1 MKSLY
6 PKAASWLF
14 MTLFLSITTLF
25 GQNFSY
31 IENFDTYGTGN
42 LHEIA
47 PQTWLK
53 EKATDPVIPVVA
65 RGMSLE
71 TTHSLEFNQGNQAHD
86 YLALTNNPAV
96 LTAGV
101 PFYFGTYF
109 NVNALGGTNAGRR
122 IRVAIRV
129 DDDVT
134 GDDWVRQQIAVG
146 NGGLIARI
154 GLAGSNSDA
163 GNTPISAGQTIQFVV
178 RGEYDGNGTITYS
191 WTIDPQL
198 DQANTVWTTAGTHSV
213 TGTPS
218 IGRLFISS
226 ANGGTHDGSVGP
238 IRLSTDYSEVVTE
251 LANPPAPPV
260 SFPYLI
266 NFQDE
271 STTPPD
277 GYLKDYGLP
286 YGPKEGE
293 ITYGWTRLS
302 DGTPIDLTTPST
314 GTGRNRGSYAGLG
327 LLQQTLVHMQGNDV
341 SAWDGNRATE
351 GQWEVAVPNGWYEVS
366 VSVGDPQ
373 QDGTLSETPDHFIQV
388 EGVTAIP
395 VFDVDNTLPDGD
407 PGRFMTGTV
416 TVEVLDGQLTINADD
431 PAANNT
437 KINFATVT
445 PTNAP
450 NAPPAIADQSF
461 DVDEGGDAGA
471 TVGTVTASDEDS
483 DPLTFTITAG
493 NDENKFALEEATGAL
508 TATGALDFEDVASYA
523 LTVSVSDGS
532 ESAQAT
538 VTINVTD
545 VNEAPT
551 ASFTATPT
559 AGDAPL
565 TVAFDASAS
574 SDPEASQ
581 LTYAWDF
588 GDGTTGTGEAPSH
601 NYTTSGA
608 FTASLTVTDAGGLDS
623 EPVTTDIAVG
633 IANTAPALAAIGD
646 LSATEEETATFTLSA
661 TDAEEDDLS
670 FTATGLPAFASLTD
684 NGDGTATLTVTPAS
698 GDAGSY
704 SGTSVSVSD
713 GELADE
719 EAFTITVE
727 TATVADCSPIST
739 LPCEEVAVSLPFGL
753 SFDGTEQGLAG
764 TGFTM
769 VDPPSINSFP
779 ASPSNPDVPGLEP
792 SLLSV
797 SGGNLVITSTKGI
810 NASQPGQ
817 STETNTQVNGL
828 GVGFALPTTPFSVE
842 VNLDQPNF
850 ASSSGNNFQQA
861 YLWFGL
867 DEDRFVKLAVAK
879 VSNTTQKVQLYV
891 EYPAPTAEQPNGV
904 TADEL
909 NTVNLPLAQTAVN
922 LRIRYTPAT
931 GRLEA
936 FYTVDGGNE
945 VLLADKTTGAEF
957 LTLPIELRDG
967 ADHDGDA
974 STPALHYA
982 GLMTSHRRANANQSI
997 DFTFD
1002 NFSITPESVNT
1013 APSIADQSFDIEEGG
1028 DAGASIGSVVAS
1040 DDDDDALTFTITA
1053 GNEEDLF
1060 AIEKPTGALAATG
1073 AFDFEDVATYT
1084 LTVVVSDGEATDEA
1098 TVTVNVTDVNEAPTA
1113 SFTATPTSGDAPLP
1127 VTFDGSESSDPESD
1141 DLTYSWDFGD
1151 GTTGEGQ
1158 TVDHEYT
1165 TSGAFTAT
1173 LTVTDAGGLS
1183 SEPVATD
1190 IAVGTANV
1198 APALAVIGDL
1208 SATEG
1213 ETATFTLTASDDNEG
1228 DALSFSASDLPDF
1241 ATLTDNGDRT
1251 ATLTLAPAAGTAGTY
1266 AGITFT
1272 VTDGSLMDEESVSI
1286 VVEDGTPPA
1295 CNPVS
1300 LLPCDELEVALP
1312 FSLEFTGTERGLEDA
1327 DGELIG
1333 FTLVDN
1339 HSEARMAED
1348 GPATFSDVN
1357 GYEPSLL
1364 NVTGGNL
1371 VLTASKGIAFRNP
1384 NLEDGS
1390 SNNNN
1395 QINTLGVGLR
1405 DLSEPFDIE
1414 TTLLS
1419 INTGGSSAQ
1428 AGIWFG
1434 IDEDNFV
1441 KLDMNTNRQIEIRR
1455 EIDGQSPNTTDFVL
1469 ANQGANNSLRGSDIA
1484 LRLRIDPVNG
1494 TMEAFYRVDGG
1505 AEVQVTDPSSGTSSL
1520 ALPASYLTGRS
1531 LSGAETPLTFAGV
1544 FASYRGASSSFNAV
1558 FDNFTI
1564 TPAAPPANEAPT
1576 ATFTATPQSGTAPL
1590 TVSFDG
1596 SASSD
1601 PEGGELSYVYDFGDG
1616 STSTEAVTSHDY
1628 TAAGTYTAS
1637 LVVTD
1642 DQNQSSESVETI
1654 ITVAAPNTAP
1664 TLAAIDDQTVAEE
1677 ETTTVSLTATDDESD
1692 ALTFSATDLPSF
1704 AVLTDNGDGT
1714 ASVSISP
1721 LAGDAGTYA
1730 DIAITVSDGQQDDTE
1745 TFTLTVE
1752 AAPAEPCT
1760 PVSLL
1765 ECEEI
1770 PVAIPYVLNFTGTE
1784 RGLEDAD
1791 GELTGFTMVDN
1802 HSEARL
1808 AQDGPAT
1815 FPSVNGYEP
1824 SQLNVAGGNLVIA
1837 ANKGIAFLDPPSS
1850 SNNNTQINTLG
1861 VGLRGLSEV
1870 ITIETKLLGL
1880 TTGGSSA
1887 QAGIWFG
1894 IDEDNFVK
1902 LDVNN
1907 DSQIELRREVNG
1919 VSSTAQNNNQDELQV
1934 NVPTAGSDITL
1945 RMVIDPVAGT
1955 MYAFYAINGGAE
1967 TRLVDRADGTN
1978 TLALPSA
1985 YLDGRIL
1992 SDGVAPMSF
2001 AGAFATYRNGN
2012 TFDAT
2017 FDYFSI
2023 TTKPNTAPAVAD
2035 QAFEV
2040 AEDADAG
2047 AEVGTVV
2054 ATDEESDPLT
2064 FTFVTGNEAGA
2075 FAVDNGGLITVT
2087 GDLDFDQQSE
2097 YLLNVAVSD
2106 GELADTASVTI
2117 TVTEVVEPETACS
2130 PLSTLPCDRIG
2141 VELPFSLT
2149 FDGPAGGVASTGFTM
2164 VDPPSNNLFPATPS
2178 NPDVPGLEESLIQ
2191 LNNGQLVITSTKG
2204 INFQEPDASSET
2216 NTQVNALGVGF
2227 VVPPTNVFNVSVDL
2241 DQPNFSS
2248 SAGANSQ
2255 QASLYFGLNEDNFL
2269 KIALVKQ
2276 GNNQQKVQ
2284 LTVEHP
2290 NPTGETK
2297 LLVTELNGGSFSQ
2310 SASTI
2315 SLRMEINPSTGRASG
2330 FYRVDGGAEV
2340 QVAQDGDTELTLP
2353 ESFFAGVDHDGQS
2366 GTAALTYAGV
2376 FTSHRRAGEDQ
2387 SIDFVFDNF
2396 SIELDEVTPVLSFS
2410 PERIDVTARE
2420 GVAVA
2425 DQTVT
2430 LSSSDDETFA
2440 VTLSEDPDASE
2451 WLILPTD
2458 PEVGQLVFGIQEGL
2472 AEGVYA
2478 TSVFASAD
2486 GYTSAQLDVTVTIT
2500 SDEPVI
2506 TLTPTELILDDVA
2519 GGGPGRDTTV
2529 LVANTGNVALTNP
2542 TATLSGPDADFFE
2555 VDASMLP
2562 ASIPANGSSS
2572 VIVRFDPEREGVHT
2586 ATLTVSGDNATSATV
2601 ALRGLGKD
2609 GLGAEREPSLQ
2620 YIFDTYGLP
2629 INVGDRDV
2637 TTNLI
2642 DLPSGASYND
2652 LLGDEI
2658 DAQRFRRATA
2668 DAQVELEILSV
2679 YGPEANDPIVAFGY
2693 YASGD
2698 KASTTEVFTVRN
2710 TTASNGQTLNP
2721 RFSGNLSFD
2730 PGAGSFGFYSRWPFF
2745 NNRVL
2750 YSEDALN
2757 TFNNAIP
2764 HHVRVYELPGE
2775 ENAYVVATEEHTS
2788 GFDYQDIVVIVRN
2801 VVLAPDEP
2809 VAATLRIN
2817 FSDQGTAAPD
2827 GYLKDFG
2834 QSYGSR
2840 GERTYGWVVPG
2851 TATPLALVGNG
2862 RNRRPDPDVNT
2873 LTETIMHMQYGD
2885 TEGDNGITAEGA
2897 WEIAIA
2903 NGTYRVTVQAGDPDA
2918 EGVIGTRHVVNAEG
2932 VSVIDEPVAED
2943 ASGTF
2948 TGTAVVTVAD
2958 GRLTLDADG
2967 GFNTK
2972 IATVT
2977 ITPTEADPEAFFS
2990 DVNPENGATNVAV
3003 NGFQIAVAV
3012 NTPSGFELDNTTLTG
3027 NVKLFELTAQGP
3039 VEIDANFNDT
3049 GGGDAVILTPINE
3062 LKFSTDYR
3070 FQVTDVEANRIG
3082 DRSDRITFQ
3091 TFTSTFTTASED
3103 DSTEP
3108 ADLTGVS
3115 FTQIKGA
3122 ALGEGVAD
3130 RFTSLVIGPD
3140 GKLYGSTTGEI
3151 IKRWTIRPDGTLTDL
3166 EELTIDLEG
3175 ANHPVSGESL
3185 GDDRLIIGFTFAPE
3199 ATADNLVAYITHS
3212 ALTLSDGPEWDGV
3225 LTRISGP
3232 NLQTVQDVLIHL
3244 PRSKKDHLT
3253 NSVVVGRDNDLFI
3266 VQGSNSAGGD
3276 PDASWGFRPERLL
3289 AAAVLRL
3296 EVDKLPAQLPLDVY
3310 TTDDISVI
3318 NTAPATGLTMS
3329 NGTYNPY
3336 SADSPV
3342 TLYATG
3348 IRNAY
3353 DMVFHTNGWM
3363 YAPTNGTAGN
3373 NRTSPVTPASAD
3385 YVNRDPSGKGVR
3397 RPNGTFFVNPS
3408 IPQVMG
3414 GETQKDWLFKS
3425 KGGSYHGHPNP
3436 YRGEFVLN
3444 HGGRPYSGLPG
3455 QEDGSHTDVRKY
3467 PDNLG
3472 PDANYLEVAY
3482 DYGFNKSPN
3491 GAIEYRSNAFGGK
3504 LQGLMMVVR
3513 FSGQD
3518 DIMVMQPSN
3527 SSGDIVQ
3534 VYQDVPGLQELD
3546 DPLDLI
3552 EDTRTGNIY
3561 LSQYDRDGN
3570 VNQQLILMRADDPAQ
3585 VVASIAAEP
3594 EELIFEVTTNNDGE
3608 QTDTKTVTIT
3618 NEGTTTLDISAVTLT
3633 GPFAASYRF
3642 TGPTST
3648 SLAPAAAQTYTVT
3661 FAPVTNNSDLGYQQ
3675 AALTFTSNG
3684 NEGEDFS
3691 VGLHGLKKRG
3701 YEGGEEPPLQ
3711 DVVNTLGIGID
3722 VGWTTLTSSTSSE
3735 PKGEEVGVP
3744 LFEAAGP
3751 GNVGIQPVARYS
3763 PAERLP
3769 FGWYTNVGGQVEL
3782 NEVGVQSASL
3792 DQAQTLFPTLE
3803 SGATSFDPQGAFF
3816 GIYVSSQ
3823 TFGRVNYTEDDLNTG
3838 GVAHRT
3844 RIYPVRDRQ
3853 GNLLADSY
3861 LVTYEDATNGD
3872 YQDYVYVLTNVKPYE
3887 AGSQVLS
3894 FSPSALDFSV
3904 QTGNT
3909 SMTMTSVL
3917 STSSAVSANQV
3928 DITASEPWVV
3938 LPEQL
3943 AFNTPLDF
3951 AVDAAQLRNGTYEAT
3966 VTATAPGFAPATL
3979 TLTATVT
3986 DEATTVTRINFQD
3999 DSFTPPT
4006 DYIADVGLGYGNRG
4020 NGLVYGWI
4028 NPDTKAPQSNVDQ
4041 ARGAARGIDNSSSD
4055 SDKLLRSLN
4064 MFDKANS
4071 DPAVPRDWE
4080 IAVPNGTY
4088 RVELAAGDPDFY
4100 DSRHTIRAE
4109 GVTIID
4115 GFVPSASDY
4124 FRTGSAEVEV
4134 LDGKLTLDDVGASG
4148 AGNSKII
4155 YVTITPIRTQDPA
4168 PTVVATVNGTQDGD
4182 GNYRGTVTVTLNAT
4196 DVANSGGIESLEYSL
4211 DGQQYFDY
4219 TEPVQLSLPP
4229 MFTVFDYNVRAR
4241 ATDGNG
4247 TVGTT
4252 SVAFRLVAAS
4262 NAIARIENLT
4272 KVPGSQRSFPATDY
4286 FTFHRNNNPTN
4297 SVGQTALAH
4306 DQNRVRIFN
4315 DGSEPLVIDDLTTT
4329 NAANFTISGLDIPQ
4343 GGLSVAPGEFVEATI
4358 TFVTSGGAGKRLV
4371 TESLVLISNAD
4382 NALESTLR
4390 GAYMT
4395 RPEGNNEVTAQ
4406 QVFNAFGFTT
4416 EMGRNASGN
4425 IVTRPSS
4432 DYPSE
4437 ERVNSGQEG
4446 DMILSDLFV
4455 QADPSQPLR
4464 MIQLSALHGP
4474 GGAPTELRNT
4484 SNQVVAGMKY
4494 NHNDLYHQS
4503 LLPTA
4508 PNSTTVQAGRSV
4520 DRIEVPFEIMI
4531 AGYRTSGGTS
4541 QNQRK
4546 DEVLGIRVYRAIDR
4560 DGNVIP
4566 NEYIVNQD
4574 YIANG
4579 CGEGSANCDWNDNT
4593 SYIINAR
4600 PLAVPTST
4608 AISDLVVQIEETET
4622 YRVDTAFNQGYP
4634 GNRLLYSA
4642 TLADGSALP
4651 SWIALDDLTA
4661 TFTINAPFEAFDE
4674 EYDITVTATDYN
4686 LLTTSST
4693 FELTVSGDNID
4704 CTVDANADD
4713 APKTIDCTTG
4723 EVTLSGLTST
4733 GTYSWTGPEGF
4744 TSSQQNPTV
4753 TVVGTYTL
4761 AASTRECPLTDEV
4774 TVTEGGTTQ
4783 TYYADSDGDGFGD
4796 PASSTQLCAAQAGFV
4811 TDNTDCDDNDA
4822 AVNPG
4827 AEEICDGIDND
4838 CDGEIDEG
4846 LNCGSNPLAVR
4857 INAGGPA
4864 MTFNG
4869 EFFSADAAFTG
4880 GKTYT
4885 NGQARVPQL
4894 YRTERSAGPPFTFS
4908 YNVPVEDG
4916 NYRVRLHFAEI
4927 YQGAQGGG
4935 SGGVGSR
4942 IFDVTLEDELVLDN
4956 FDIFAAVGAETPT
4969 IREYVVSVTDGE
4981 VNVFFDSSPGVGGA
4995 DQPKLSAIEVLF
5007 DSELAPD
5014 SDNDGVADDEDNCPT
5029 IFNPEQNLSTF
5040 YADQDG
5046 DGLGDTS
5053 NSVDACEAPA
5063 GFVDNDDDNCPTVAN
5078 ADQTDTDGDGQGD
5091 ACDTDDDGDGV
5102 PDVND
5107 CAPLDASIGAAQTY
5121 YADADG
5127 DGFGNPNSSTQL
5139 CAPTAGFVTNANDCN
5154 DSNAAVNPNAAE
5166 VCDGIDNDCDGQVD
5180 EGLNCGAETAIRIN
5194 AGGPTVSYQ
5203 GNTFSADASF
5213 VGGKVYENASA
5224 TSLPPLYRTERS
5236 ADAPFAF
5243 SYRVPVSNGKYT
5255 VRLHFAEIY
5264 HGAPGGGPG
5273 GAGKRIFDVSLENS
5287 LVLDNYDIFA
5297 EVGAVTATVKEY
5309 QATVTDGQLDLSL
5322 NAAASVGGVDQPK
5335 LSALEIIYQGPVT
5348 ATPQTTFWLE
5358 AECATVGSGWQIV
5371 TNSEASNGSHVVFP
5385 QGNSTAAAPADLP
5398 ANRIRFTVPNAEAGN
5413 YALFARIGAPS
5424 PQDDSFWVRV
5434 NGGAWY
5440 RWFGG
5445 MTRTTGAG
5453 LAWNRYPGPQIT
5465 LPAGASTIDFAYR
5478 EDGTLLDKLYLGK
5491 GASQP
5496 TGLGQ
5501 SASNCGPTTP
5511 VNQPPVA
5518 VAKATP
5524 SSGVAPLS
5532 VQLDGSGSSDPDGTI
5547 ANYAWNWNGGSA
5559 TGVKPTATFATGT
5572 YAVTLTVTDNKG
5584 AKATNVVN
5592 VTATAPPTG
5601 TSTYWLEAEC
5611 ATVGSRWNLVND
5623 GNASNGQY
5631 AVVLSGNEYNAPP
5644 ADVPANRI
5652 RFTLNGAEA
5661 GNYKLFARVDAPS
5674 GNDDSYWVRING
5686 GAWYQWNG
5694 SIRQAVG
5701 FVWNPYPG
5709 PQVSLNAGTN
5719 TVDFAYR
5726 EDGTKL
5732 DKLYLTK
5739 GNTTPTGTGS
5749 TATNCGSTP
5758 ANKPPVAVAKATPSS
5773 GVAPLSV
5780 QLDGSSSSDP
5790 DGTIASYAWNW
5801 NGGSATGVKPTAT
5814 FATGSYAVT
5823 LTVTDN
5829 KGAKATNVVTVT
5841 ATAPPTTSSSL
5852 WLEAECATV
5861 GSQWTTV
5868 NDGTA
5873 ANGKYVVVLSGNSGN
5888 VPPTDV
5894 AATRVRFTIGNATA
5908 GNYHLFARIG
5918 APSGLDDSYWVR
5930 VNGGSWYKWN
5940 GGIFQ
5945 GPGFNWNKYPGG
5957 LIALTSGSNTID
5969 FAFREDGTKLDKLHL
5984 NLNGAQPTSVGQPAT
5999 NCGSSEPDS
6008 DGDGVVDSQDNC
6020 PTVAN
6025 PDQTLPTFYADFD
6038 GDGFGDPNDFIDA
6051 CEAPANYVANDRD
6064 NCPSI
6069 NTTDLSDS
6077 DGDGIGDACDTS
6089 DPVTGAW
6096 LEAEC
6101 ATLGNGWGIT
6111 SNSAA
6116 SRGLQI
6122 QFAGGNR
6129 TAAPPVNE
6137 PAQEA
6142 RFNVNLAQA
6151 GTFHLYFRMNAPDL
6165 GRNSFWVRIDQ
6176 GPWLKFWKE
6185 VGGANLLTNGLE
6197 WRKVN
6202 DDTMDRSFQLTAGS
6216 HTITVSNRESGT
6228 VLDKVYLSP
6237 TATTPTGMGQTASNC
6252 GSTTSR
6258 EMSGFGFV
6266 EQAPEVVTAPTLEL
6280 FPNPVADELNLLL
6293 ISDFTGSVEV
6303 LITDATGRT
6312 VRNLRLDKA
6321 DDQLQ
6326 YELQMG
6332 TLPPGVYRLRVIEK
6346 DRQTVAPFV
6355 KL

>member
-31 IENFDTYGTGN
+31 TENFDTYGTGN

-47 PQTWLK
+47 PQTWLR
-53 EKATDPVIPVVA
+53 EKSTDAVVPVVDQGLTA
-65 RGMSLE
+65 N
-71 TTHSLEFNQGNQAHD
+71 TTHSLRFDQGNHAHD
-86 YLALTNNPAV
+86 YLALTNSPAQ
-96 LTAGV
+96 LSAGV
-101 PFYFGTYF
+101 PFYFGTYYR
-109 NVNALGGTNAGRR
+109 VSALGGTAAGR
-122 IRVAIRV
+122 IRVAIRI
-129 DDDVT
+129 DDEVA
-134 GDDWVRQQIAVG
+134 GDQWVRQQIAKDG
-146 NGGLIARI
+146 SNLIARI
-154 GLAGSNSDA
+154 GLGGSASDNGVA
-163 GNTPISAGQTIQFVV
+163 PVEANRTLQFVV

-191 WTIDPQL
+191 WTIDPAL
-198 DQANTVWTTAGTHSV
+198 DEAETNWTLAGTHSGIQ
-213 TGTPS
+213 GTPA

-238 IRLSTDYSEVVTE
+238 IRLSTDYTEVVTE

-271 STTPPD
+271 GTTPPN

-314 GTGRNRGSYAGLG
+314 GTGRNRGSYSGLS

-341 SAWDGNRATE
+341 AAWDGNRATE

-373 QDGTLSETPDHFIQV
+373 QDGTVSETPDHFIQV
-388 EGVTAIP
+388 EGLTAIP

-471 TVGTVTASDEDS
+471 T
-483 DPLTFTITAG
+483 
-493 NDENKFALEEATGAL
+493 
-508 TATGALDFEDVASYA
+508 
-523 LTVSVSDGS
+523 
-532 ESAQAT
+532 
-538 VTINVTD
+538 
-545 VNEAPT
+545 
-551 ASFTATPT
+551 
-559 AGDAPL
+559 
-565 TVAFDASAS
+565 
-574 SDPEASQ
+574 
-581 LTYAWDF
+581 
-588 GDGTTGTGEAPSH
+588 
-601 NYTTSGA
+601 
-608 FTASLTVTDAGGLDS
+608 
-623 EPVTTDIAVG
+623 
-633 IANTAPALAAIGD
+633 
-646 LSATEEETATFTLSA
+646 
-661 TDAEEDDLS
+661 
-670 FTATGLPAFASLTD
+670 
-684 NGDGTATLTVTPAS
+684 
-698 GDAGSY
+698 
-704 SGTSVSVSD
+704 
-713 GELADE
+713 
-719 EAFTITVE
+719 
-727 TATVADCSPIST
+727 
-739 LPCEEVAVSLPFGL
+739 
-753 SFDGTEQGLAG
+753 
-764 TGFTM
+764 
-769 VDPPSINSFP
+769 
-779 ASPSNPDVPGLEP
+779 
-792 SLLSV
+792 
-797 SGGNLVITSTKGI
+797 
-810 NASQPGQ
+810 
-817 STETNTQVNGL
+817 
-828 GVGFALPTTPFSVE
+828 
-842 VNLDQPNF
+842 
-850 ASSSGNNFQQA
+850 
-861 YLWFGL
+861 
-867 DEDRFVKLAVAK
+867 
-879 VSNTTQKVQLYV
+879 
-891 EYPAPTAEQPNGV
+891 
-904 TADEL
+904 
-909 NTVNLPLAQTAVN
+909 
-922 LRIRYTPAT
+922 
-931 GRLEA
+931 
-936 FYTVDGGNE
+936 
-945 VLLADKTTGAEF
+945 
-957 LTLPIELRDG
+957 
-967 ADHDGDA
+967 
-974 STPALHYA
+974 
-982 GLMTSHRRANANQSI
+982 
-997 DFTFD
+997 
-1002 NFSITPESVNT
+1002 
-1013 APSIADQSFDIEEGG
+1013 
-1028 DAGASIGSVVAS
+1028 IGSVVAS
-1040 DDDDDALTFTITA
+1040 DDDDDALTFAITA

-1060 AIEKPTGALAATG
+1060 AIEEATGALTATG

-1113 SFTATPTSGDAPLP
+1113 NFTATPTSGDAPLL
-1127 VTFDGSESSDPESD
+1127 VAFDGIASSDPESD
-1141 DLTYSWDFGD
+1141 ELTYAWDFGD
-1151 GTTGEGQ
+1151 GTTGADQ

-1198 APALAVIGDL
+1198 APALAAIGDL
-1208 SATEG
+1208 SATEE
-1213 ETATFTLTASDDNEG
+1213 ETATFMLTATDENEG
-1228 DALSFSASDLPDF
+1228 DALSFSASGLPDF

-1251 ATLTLAPAAGTAGTY
+1251 ATLTLTPAAGTVGTY

-1286 VVEDGTPPA
+1286 VVEAGTPPA

-1327 DGELIG
+1327 DGELTG

-1348 GPATFSDVN
+1348 GPATFPDIN

-1405 DLSEPFDIE
+1405 DLSQPFDIE
-1414 TTLLS
+1414 TTLLR
-1419 INTGGSSAQ
+1419 INTGGNSAQ

-1434 IDEDNFV
+1434 TDEDNFV
-1441 KLDMNTNRQIEIRR
+1441 KLDMNNNRQVELRR

-1469 ANQGANNSLRGSDIA
+1469 ANQGANNSLQGSDIA
-1484 LRLRIDPVNG
+1484 LRLRIDPING

-1505 AEVQVTDPSSGTSSL
+1505 AEVQVSDASSGTSSL
-1520 ALPASYLTGRS
+1520 ALPAGYLAGRS
-1531 LSGAETPLTFAGV
+1531 LSGAEAPLTFAGV

-1576 ATFTATPQSGTAPL
+1576 ASFTATPESGTAPL

-1601 PEGGELSYVYDFGDG
+1601 PEDGELSYVYDFGDG
-1616 STSTEAVTSHDY
+1616 STSTEAVTSHEY

-1642 DQNQSSESVETI
+1642 DQNQSSESVETT

-1664 TLAAIDDQTVAEE
+1664 TLAAIDDQTVTEE
-1677 ETTTVSLTATDDESD
+1677 ETTTVNLSASDEEND
-1692 ALTFSATDLPSF
+1692 TLTFSATDLPAF
-1704 AVLTDNGDGT
+1704 ATLTDNGDGT
-1714 ASVSISP
+1714 ASVAVNP

-1730 DIAITVSDGQQDDTE
+1730 DIAITVSDGELDDTE
-1745 TFTLTVE
+1745 SFTLTVE

-1808 AQDGPAT
+1808 TQDGPAT
-1815 FPSVNGYEP
+1815 FPGVNGYEP
-1824 SQLNVAGGNLVIA
+1824 SRLNVVGGNLVIA

-1919 VSSTAQNNNQDELQV
+1919 VSSTVQTNNQDELQV

-1955 MYAFYAINGGAE
+1955 MYAFYAIDGGAE

-2001 AGAFATYRNGN
+2001 AGAFATYRNGS

-2035 QAFEV
+2035 QTFEV
-2040 AEDADAG
+2040 AEDANAG

-2075 FAVDNGGLITVT
+2075 FAVDNNGLITVT

-2097 YLLNVAVSD
+2097 YLLDVAVSD
-2106 GELADTASVTI
+2106 GELADTASVAI

-2141 VELPFSLT
+2141 VELPFLLP

-2164 VDPPSNNLFPATPS
+2164 VDPPSVNQFPAAPS

-2191 LNNGQLVITSTKG
+2191 LTNGQLVITSTKG
-2204 INFQEPDASSET
+2204 LNFQKPPESSDN

-2227 VVPPTNVFNVSVDL
+2227 VVPPTNVFNVSVDVA
-2241 DQPNFSS
+2241 QPNFAGSN
-2248 SAGANSQ
+2248 GANSQ

-2269 KIALVKQ
+2269 KVALIKVS
-2276 GNNQQKVQ
+2276 NSQQKVQ
-2284 LTVEHP
+2284 LVVESP
-2290 NPTGETK
+2290 DPADDTKVVVAEINGAPFPTTAG
-2297 LLVTELNGGSFSQ
+2297 
-2310 SASTI
+2310 TI
-2315 SLRMEINPSTGRASG
+2315 SLRMEVNPATGRASA
-2330 FYRVDGGAEV
+2330 FYRVDGGTEV
-2340 QVAQDGDTELTLP
+2340 QVIQDGISE
-2353 ESFFAGVDHDGQS
+2353 FAVAQSILDGTDHDGQS

-2376 FTSHRRAGEDQ
+2376 FTSHRRAAEDQ
-2387 SIDFVFDNF
+2387 SIDFAFDNF

-2440 VTLSEDPDASE
+2440 VALSEDPDASE

-2472 AEGVYA
+2472 AEGVYS

-2506 TLTPTELILDDVA
+2506 SLNPTNLILDDVA

-2542 TATLSGPDADFFE
+2542 TATLSGPDAAFFE

-2572 VIVRFDPEREGVHT
+2572 VTVRFDPEREGVHT
-2586 ATLTVSGDNATSATV
+2586 ATLTVRGDNATSATV
-2601 ALRGLGKD
+2601 DLRGLGKD

-2620 YIFDTYGLP
+2620 YIFDTYGLA
-2629 INVGDRDV
+2629 INVGDQNV

-2658 DAQRFRRATA
+2658 SAQRFRRATA
-2668 DAQVELEILSV
+2668 NAQVELEILSV

-2698 KASTTEVFTVRN
+2698 KASATEVFTVRN
-2710 TTASNGQTLNP
+2710 TTAGNGQTLNP

-2788 GFDYQDIVVIVRN
+2788 GFDYQDVVVIVRN

-2885 TEGDNGITAEGA
+2885 TGGDNGITAEGA
-2897 WEIAIA
+2897 WELAIA
-2903 NGTYRVTVQAGDPDA
+2903 NGTYRVTVQVGDPDA
-2918 EGVIGTRHVVNAEG
+2918 EGVVGTRHVVNAEG
-2932 VSVIDEPVAED
+2932 VTVIDEPVAED

-2958 GRLTLDADG
+2958 GKLTLDADG

-2990 DVNPENGATNVAV
+2990 DVNPENGATSVAV

-3039 VEIDANFNDT
+3039 VEVDANFNDT

-3070 FQVTDVEANRIG
+3070 FQVTGVEANRIG

-3166 EELTIDLEG
+3166 EELTIDLKG
-3175 ANHPVSGESL
+3175 ANHPVTGESL

-3296 EVDKLPAQLPLDVY
+3296 EVDKLPAQLPLDLF

-3318 NTAPATGLTMS
+3318 NNAPATGLTMS

-3504 LQGLMMVVR
+3504 LKGLMMVVR

-3527 SSGDIVQ
+3527 TSGDIVQ

-3594 EELIFEVTTNNDGE
+3594 EELIFEVTANNDGE
-3608 QTDTKTVTIT
+3608 QTDTKTVTLT
-3618 NEGTTTLDISAVTLT
+3618 NEGTTALDISAVTLT

-3661 FAPVTNNSDLGYQQ
+3661 FAPAINNNDLGYQQ

-3722 VGWTTLTSSTSSE
+3722 VGWTTLTSSTSPE

-3769 FGWYTNVGGQVEL
+3769 FGWYTNIGGQVEL
-3782 NEVGVQSASL
+3782 NQVGVQSASL

-3853 GNLLADSY
+3853 GNLVADSY

-3894 FSPSALDFSV
+3894 FSPDALDFSV

-3917 STSSAVSANQV
+3917 STSSALSANQV
-3928 DITASEPWVV
+3928 SLTASKTWVV
-3938 LPEQL
+3938 LPEQV

-4006 DYIADVGLGYGNRG
+4006 DYIADVGQGYGNRG

-4041 ARGAARGIDNSSSD
+4041 ARGAARGINNNSSD

-4071 DPAVPRDWE
+4071 APAVPRDWE

-4115 GFVPSASDY
+4115 GFVPSASNY

-4148 AGNSKII
+4148 ASNSKII
-4155 YVTITPIRTQDPA
+4155 YVIITPIRTQDPA

-4211 DGQQYFDY
+4211 DGQEYFDY

-4297 SVGQTALAH
+4297 SAGQTTLAH

-4315 DGSEPLVIDDLTTT
+4315 DGSETLVIDELTTT
-4329 NAANFTISGLDIPQ
+4329 NTANFTVSGLDIPVD
-4343 GGLSVAPGEFVEATI
+4343 GLSVGPGAFVDATI

-4371 TESLVLISNAD
+4371 TESLVLTSNAD

-4416 EMGRNASGN
+4416 EMGRDANGN

-4432 DYPSE
+4432 DYPSD

-4484 SNQVVAGMKY
+4484 NNQVVAGMKY

-4503 LLPTA
+4503 LLPAA

-4520 DRIEVPFEIMI
+4520 ARIEVPFEIMI

-4546 DEVLGIRVYRAIDR
+4546 DEVLGVRVYRAIDR

-4622 YRVDTAFNQGYP
+4622 YRVDTSFNQGYP

-4723 EVTLSGLTST
+4723 EVTLNGLTST
-4733 GTYSWTGPEGF
+4733 GTYRWTGPEGF

-4753 TVVGTYTL
+4753 TVAGTYTL
-4761 AASTRECPLTDEV
+4761 AAGTSECPLTDEV

-4796 PASSTQLCAAQAGFV
+4796 PASSTQLCAAQDGFV
-4811 TDNTDCDDNDA
+4811 TDNTDCDDTNA

-4838 CDGEIDEG
+4838 CDGQIDEG
-4846 LNCGSNPLAVR
+4846 LNCGTDPLAIR

-4864 MTFNG
+4864 LTYQGN
-4869 EFFSADAAFTG
+4869 FFAADGSFAG
-4880 GKTYT
+4880 GKTYANT
-4885 NGQARVPQL
+4885 AATVPTL
-4894 YRTERSAGPPFTFS
+4894 YKTERSADAPFTFA
-4908 YNVPVEDG
+4908 YNVPVEYG
-4916 NYRVRLHFAEI
+4916 NYLVRLHFAEI
-4927 YQGAQGGG
+4927 YHGANGGG
-4935 SGGVGSR
+4935 TGGAGKR
-4942 IFDVTLEDELVLDN
+4942 IFDVSLEGQLVLDN
-4956 FDIFAAVGAETPT
+4956 FDINAAVGAQTAT
-4969 IREYVVSVTDGE
+4969 VREFVVSVTDGQ
-4981 VNVFFDSSPGVGGA
+4981 VNLFFDASAAAGGVN
-4995 DQPKLSAIEVLF
+4995 QPKVSALEILF
-5007 DSELAPD
+5007 DSEIVVD
-5014 SDNDGVADDEDNCPT
+5014 TDNDGVPDDDDNCPT
-5029 IFNPEQNLSTF
+5029 VPNSNQVVPTF

-5046 DGLGDTS
+5046 DGLGDV
-5053 NSVDACEAPA
+5053 NDAVQACEAPQGYVANA
-5063 GFVDNDDDNCPTVAN
+5063 GDNCPTVAN
-5078 ADQTDTDGDGQGD
+5078 PNQTDTDGDEQGD

-5139 CAPTAGFVTNANDCN
+5139 CAPAAGFVTNAADCN
-5154 DSNAAVNPNAAE
+5154 DANAAVNPNATE
-5166 VCDGIDNDCDGQVD
+5166 VCDGIDNNCDGRVD
-5180 EGLNCGAETAIRIN
+5180 EGLNCGSETAIRIN
-5194 AGGPTVSYQ
+5194 AGGPTMTYQ

-5213 VGGKVYENASA
+5213 TGGKSYTNGQARV
-5224 TSLPPLYRTERS
+5224 PQLYRSERS
-5236 ADAPFAF
+5236 AGAPFTFA
-5243 SYRVPVSNGKYT
+5243 YNVPVADGNYR

-5264 HGAPGGGPG
+5264 QGAQGG
-5273 GAGKRIFDVSLENS
+5273 GAGGVGSRIFDVTLENR
-5287 LVLDNYDIFA
+5287 LVLDNFDIFA
-5297 EVGAVTATVKEY
+5297 EVGAETVTVREYTVS
-5309 QATVTDGQLDLSL
+5309 VTDGAVNLLFDS
-5322 NAAASVGGVDQPK
+5322 SPEVGGADQPK
-5335 LSALEIIYQGPVT
+5335 LSALEIIYQGPIDNTQQT
-5348 ATPQTTFWLE
+5348 AFWLE
-5358 AECATVGSGWQIV
+5358 AECATVGSGWSTV
-5371 TNSEASNGSHVVFP
+5371 ASSEAANGSYVVFP
-5385 QGNSTAAAPADLP
+5385 QGDAYGGPPADVS
-5398 ANRIRFTVPNAEAGN
+5398 ANRVRFTIADAEPGA
-5413 YALFARIGAPS
+5413 YKLFARVDARSGL
-5424 PQDDSFWVRV
+5424 DDSYYVRV

-5440 RWFGG
+5440 TWNGNLS
-5445 MTRTTGAG
+5445 TGTG
-5453 LAWNRYPGPQIT
+5453 FQWNAYPGPEVNLT
-5465 LPAGASTIDFAYR
+5465 TGTNTIDFAYR
-5478 EDGTLLDKLYLGK
+5478 EDGTRLDKLYLTK
-5491 GASQP
+5491 GTTQP
-5496 TGLGQ
+5496 SGTG
-5501 SASNCGPTTP
+5501 SIASNCGSQP
-5511 VNQPPVA
+5511 VNQAPTA
-5518 VAKATP
+5518 VARATP
-5524 SSGVAPLS
+5524 SSGTAPLN
-5532 VQLDGSGSSDPDGTI
+5532 VQLDGSGSSDPDGSI
-5547 ANYAWNWNGGSA
+5547 ASYAWAWNGGSA
-5559 TGVKPTATFATGT
+5559 SGVRPTATFTTGT
-5572 YAVTLTVTDNKG
+5572 YAVTLTVTDNQG
-5584 AKATNVVN
+5584 AKATDVVN

-5601 TSTYWLEAEC
+5601 TSTFWLEAEC
-5611 ATVGSRWNLVND
+5611 ATVGSTWTLVND

-5631 AVVLSGNEYNAPP
+5631 AVVLSGNEYNTPP

-5652 RFTLNGAEA
+5652 RFTLNEAES
-5661 GNYKLFARVDAPS
+5661 GNYQLFARVDAPS
-5674 GNDDSYWVRING
+5674 GNDDSFWVRING
-5686 GAWYQWNG
+5686 GAWYKWNA
-5694 SIRQAVG
+5694 SVRQGVG

-5709 PQVSLNAGTN
+5709 PQVSLQTGTN

-5726 EDGTKL
+5726 EDGTKF

-5739 GNTTPTGTGS
+5739 GSTTPTGVGS
-5749 TATNCGSTP
+5749 SATNCNSTP
-5758 ANKPPVAVAKATPSS
+5758 ANQPPVAVARATPNS
-5773 GVAPLSV
+5773 GTAPLSV
-5780 QLDGSSSSDP
+5780 QLDGSGSSDP
-5790 DGTIASYAWNW
+5790 DGTIASYAWAW
-5801 NGGSATGVKPTAT
+5801 NGGTATGVRPRAT
-5814 FATGSYAVT
+5814 FAAGTYAVT

-5829 KGAKATNVVTVT
+5829 RGARATNVVNIT
-5841 ATAPPTTSSSL
+5841 ATQAPTTGNSF

-5861 GSQWTTV
+5861 GSFWSTV
-5868 NDGTA
+5868 ADA
-5873 ANGKYVVVLSGNSGN
+5873 AATNGQYVVVRSGNSGAN
-5888 VPPTDV
+5888 PPADVP
-5894 AATRVRFTIGNATA
+5894 ANRVRFTVSNATA
-5908 GNYHLFARIG
+5908 GNYSLFARIG
-5918 APSGLDDSYWVR
+5918 APSGNDDSYWVR
-5930 VNGGSWYKWN
+5930 VNGGAWYKWFS
-5940 GGIFQ
+5940 GMTRTS
-5945 GPGFNWNKYPGG
+5945 GFAWNRYPGPQVS
-5957 LIALTSGSNTID
+5957 LTSGTNTID
-5969 FAFREDGTKLDKLHL
+5969 FAYREDGTKLDKLHL
-5984 NLNGAQPTSVGQPAT
+5984 NQTGTQPTGNGQAAT
-5999 NCGSSEPDS
+5999 NCGSTP
-6008 DGDGVVDSQDNC
+6008 
-6020 PTVAN
+6020 PT
-6025 PDQTLPTFYADFD
+6025 
-6038 GDGFGDPNDFIDA
+6038 
-6051 CEAPANYVANDRD
+6051 APSGR
-6064 NCPSI
+6064 
-6069 NTTDLSDS
+6069 
-6077 DGDGIGDACDTS
+6077 
-6089 DPVTGAW
+6089 W

-6101 ATLGNGWGIT
+6101 ATVGSGWNIT
-6111 SNSAA
+6111 SNANA
-6116 SRGLQI
+6116 SRGLQTV
-6122 QFAGGNR
+6122 FSGASR
-6129 TAAPPVNE
+6129 TAAPPTNE
-6137 PAQEA
+6137 PSQEI
-6142 RFNVNLAQA
+6142 RFNVSMTTAA
-6151 GTFHLYFRMNAPDL
+6151 TYHLYFRMNAPDL

-6185 VGGANLLTNGLE
+6185 VGGADLLTNGLE

-6202 DDTMDRSFQLTAGS
+6202 DDTVDRSFQLSAGS
-6216 HTITVSNRESGT
+6216 HTITVANREPGT

-6237 TATTPTGMGQTASNC
+6237 TATAPTGMGQTASNC

-6266 EQAPEVVTAPTLEL
+6266 EQAPAVAAAPTLEL
-6280 FPNPVADELNLLL
+6280 FPNPVADQLNLLL
-6293 ISDFTGSVEV
+6293 TSDFTGSVDV
-6303 LITDATGRT
+6303 LITDVTGRT
-6312 VRNLRLDKA
+6312 VHSLRLDKA
-6321 DDQLQ
+6321 ADQLQ
-6326 YELQMG
+6326 YELQLG
-6332 TLPPGVYRLRVIEK
+6332 ALPPGVYRLRTIEK

>member
-14 MTLFLSITTLF
+14 MTLFLSITTLS

-47 PQTWLK
+47 PQTWLR
-53 EKATDPVIPVVA
+53 EKSTDAVVPVVDQGLTA
-65 RGMSLE
+65 N
-71 TTHSLEFNQGNQAHD
+71 TTHSLRFDQGNHAHD
-86 YLALTNNPAV
+86 YLVLTNSPAQ
-96 LTAGV
+96 LSAGV
-101 PFYFGTYF
+101 PFYFGTYYR
-109 NVNALGGTNAGRR
+109 VNALGGTAAGR
-122 IRVAIRV
+122 IRVAIRI
-129 DDDVT
+129 DDDVA
-134 GDDWVRQQIAVG
+134 GDQWVRQQIAKDG
-146 NGGLIARI
+146 SNLIARI
-154 GLAGSNSDA
+154 GLGGSASDNGVA
-163 GNTPISAGQTIQFVV
+163 PIEADKTLQFVV

-191 WTIDPQL
+191 WTIDPAL
-198 DQANTVWTTAGTHSV
+198 DEAETNWTLAGTH
-213 TGTPS
+213 TGIQGTPT

-238 IRLSTDYSEVVTE
+238 IRLSTDYREVVTE

-271 STTPPD
+271 GTTPPD

-293 ITYGWTRLS
+293 ITYGWTKLS

-314 GTGRNRGSYAGLG
+314 GTGRNRGSYSGLS

-341 SAWDGNRATE
+341 SAWDGNRAIE

-445 PTNAP
+445 PTDAPDAP

-461 DVDEGGDAGA
+461 DTDEGREAGA

-483 DPLTFTITAG
+483 DTLTFTITAG
-493 NDENKFALEEATGAL
+493 NDENQFALDEATGAL
-508 TATGALDFEDVASYA
+508 TATGS
-523 LTVSVSDGS
+523 
-532 ESAQAT
+532 
-538 VTINVTD
+538 
-545 VNEAPT
+545 
-551 ASFTATPT
+551 
-559 AGDAPL
+559 
-565 TVAFDASAS
+565 
-574 SDPEASQ
+574 
-581 LTYAWDF
+581 
-588 GDGTTGTGEAPSH
+588 
-601 NYTTSGA
+601 
-608 FTASLTVTDAGGLDS
+608 
-623 EPVTTDIAVG
+623 
-633 IANTAPALAAIGD
+633 
-646 LSATEEETATFTLSA
+646 
-661 TDAEEDDLS
+661 
-670 FTATGLPAFASLTD
+670 
-684 NGDGTATLTVTPAS
+684 
-698 GDAGSY
+698 
-704 SGTSVSVSD
+704 
-713 GELADE
+713 
-719 EAFTITVE
+719 
-727 TATVADCSPIST
+727 
-739 LPCEEVAVSLPFGL
+739 
-753 SFDGTEQGLAG
+753 
-764 TGFTM
+764 
-769 VDPPSINSFP
+769 
-779 ASPSNPDVPGLEP
+779 
-792 SLLSV
+792 
-797 SGGNLVITSTKGI
+797 
-810 NASQPGQ
+810 
-817 STETNTQVNGL
+817 
-828 GVGFALPTTPFSVE
+828 
-842 VNLDQPNF
+842 
-850 ASSSGNNFQQA
+850 
-861 YLWFGL
+861 
-867 DEDRFVKLAVAK
+867 
-879 VSNTTQKVQLYV
+879 
-891 EYPAPTAEQPNGV
+891 
-904 TADEL
+904 
-909 NTVNLPLAQTAVN
+909 
-922 LRIRYTPAT
+922 
-931 GRLEA
+931 
-936 FYTVDGGNE
+936 
-945 VLLADKTTGAEF
+945 
-957 LTLPIELRDG
+957 
-967 ADHDGDA
+967 
-974 STPALHYA
+974 
-982 GLMTSHRRANANQSI
+982 
-997 DFTFD
+997 
-1002 NFSITPESVNT
+1002 
-1013 APSIADQSFDIEEGG
+1013 
-1028 DAGASIGSVVAS
+1028 
-1040 DDDDDALTFTITA
+1040 
-1053 GNEEDLF
+1053 
-1060 AIEKPTGALAATG
+1060 
-1073 AFDFEDVATYT
+1073 FDFEDVATYT
-1084 LTVVVSDGEATDEA
+1084 LTVVVSDGGATNEATI
-1098 TVTVNVTDVNEAPTA
+1098 TVNVTDVNEAPTA
-1113 SFTATPTSGDAPLP
+1113 NFSATPTSGDAPLL
-1127 VTFDGSESSDPESD
+1127 VAFDGSESTDPESGE
-1141 DLTYSWDFGD
+1141 LSYAWDFGD

-1165 TSGAFTAT
+1165 TSGTFTAT
-1173 LTVTDAGGLS
+1173 LTVTDTGGLS

-1190 IAVGTANV
+1190 IAVGTVNV
-1198 APALAVIGDL
+1198 APTLAAIGDL

-1213 ETATFTLTASDDNEG
+1213 ETTTFTLTATDENEG
-1228 DALSFSASDLPDF
+1228 DALSFSASELPDF

-1286 VVEDGTPPA
+1286 VVEAGTSPA

-1300 LLPCDELEVALP
+1300 FLPCDELEVALP
-1312 FSLEFTGTERGLEDA
+1312 FGLDFTGTERGLEDA
-1327 DGELIG
+1327 DGELTG

-1348 GPATFSDVN
+1348 GPATFPEVN
-1357 GYEPSLL
+1357 GYEPGLL

-1405 DLSEPFDIE
+1405 NLSEPFDIE

-1441 KLDMNTNRQIEIRR
+1441 KLDMNTNRQLEIRR

-1469 ANQGANNSLRGSDIA
+1469 ANSGANSLRGSNIT
-1484 LRLRIDPVNG
+1484 LRLRIDPVNET
-1494 TMEAFYRVDGG
+1494 TMEAFYRVDSG
-1505 AEVQVTDPSSGTSSL
+1505 AEIQVMDATSGVSSL
-1520 ALPASYLTGRS
+1520 ALPAGYLAGRS
-1531 LSGAETPLTFAGV
+1531 LSSTEAPLTFAGV
-1544 FASYRGASSSFNAV
+1544 FASYRGAASSFNAV
-1558 FDNFTI
+1558 YDNFTI

-1576 ATFTATPQSGTAPL
+1576 ASFTATPESGTAPL

-1601 PEGGELSYVYDFGDG
+1601 PEDGELTYVYDFGDG
-1616 STSTEAVTSHDY
+1616 STATEAVTTHEY
-1628 TAAGTYTAS
+1628 TEAGTFTAS

-1642 DQNQSSESVETI
+1642 DQGQSSESVETT
-1654 ITVAAPNTAP
+1654 ITVTVPNGAP
-1664 TLAAIDDQTVAEE
+1664 TLAAIGDQTVTEE
-1677 ETTTVSLTATDDESD
+1677 ETTTVSLSATDDED
-1692 ALTFSATDLPSF
+1692 DTLTFSATDLPSF
-1704 AVLTDNGDGT
+1704 AVLNDNGDGT

-1730 DIAITVSDGQQDDTE
+1730 DITITVSDGQQDDTE
-1745 TFTLTVE
+1745 AFTLTVE

-1808 AQDGPAT
+1808 AEDGPAT

-1824 SQLNVAGGNLVIA
+1824 SRLNVTGGNLVIA
-1837 ANKGIAFLDPPSS
+1837 ANKGIAFLDPPTSS
-1850 SNNNTQINTLG
+1850 RNNNQINTLG
-1861 VGLRGLSEV
+1861 VGLRGLTEV
-1870 ITIETKLLGL
+1870 FTIETKLLNL
-1880 TTGGSSA
+1880 TTGSGSA

-1907 DSQIELRREVNG
+1907 DGQIELRREIGG
-1919 VSSTAQNNNQDELQV
+1919 VSSTDQTNNPDELQA
-1934 NVPTAGSDITL
+1934 NVSTAGSDIML
-1945 RMVIDPVAGT
+1945 RMVVDPVAGT
-1955 MYAFYAINGGAE
+1955 VYAFYAIDGGAE
-1967 TRLVDRADGTN
+1967 VRLVDRADN
-1978 TLALPSA
+1978 TTTLDLPQV
-1985 YLDGRIL
+1985 YLDGRVL
-1992 SDGVAPMSF
+1992 GAEAPMSF
-2001 AGAFATYRNGN
+2001 AGAFTTYRNGS

-2017 FDYFSI
+2017 FDYFSV
-2023 TTKPNTAPAVAD
+2023 TTQPNTAPAVAD
-2035 QAFEV
+2035 QAFDV
-2040 AEDADAG
+2040 PEDAEIG

-2054 ATDEESDPLT
+2054 TTDDESDPLT

-2075 FAVDNGGLITVT
+2075 FAVDDNGLITVT

-2097 YLLNVAVSD
+2097 YLLDVAVSD

-2117 TVTEVVEPETACS
+2117 TVTEVGEPEMACS
-2130 PLSTLPCDRIG
+2130 PLSTLTCDRIG
-2141 VELPFSLT
+2141 VELPFSLS
-2149 FDGPAGGVASTGFTM
+2149 FNGPAGGVASTGFTM

-2191 LNNGQLVITSTKG
+2191 LTDGQLVITSTKG
-2204 INFQEPDASSET
+2204 INFQEPNASSET

-2241 DQPNFSS
+2241 DQPNFSGS
-2248 SAGANSQ
+2248 TGANSQ

-2269 KIALVKQ
+2269 KLALVKQ
-2276 GNNQQKVQ
+2276 GGNQQKIQ
-2284 LTVEHP
+2284 LAVEHP

-2297 LLVTELNGGSFSQ
+2297 LLVTELNGGSFPQ
-2310 SASTI
+2310 SAGTI

-2330 FYRVDGGAEV
+2330 FYRVDGGAEI
-2340 QVAQDGDTELTLP
+2340 QVAEDGDTELTLP
-2353 ESFFAGVDHDGQS
+2353 ESFFEGADHDGQP

-2376 FTSHRRAGEDQ
+2376 FTSHRRAAENQ
-2387 SIDFVFDNF
+2387 SIDFAFDNF
-2396 SIELDEVTPVLSFS
+2396 SIELDEVTPMLSFS

-2458 PEVGQLVFGIQEGL
+2458 PETGQLVFGIQEGL
-2472 AEGVYA
+2472 AEGVYS
-2478 TSVFASAD
+2478 TSVFASAE
-2486 GYTSAQLDVTVTIT
+2486 GYTSAQLDITVTIN
-2500 SDEPVI
+2500 SDEPI
-2506 TLTPTELILDDVA
+2506 ISLNPTRLILDDVA

-2629 INVGDRDV
+2629 INVGDQDA

-2642 DLPSGASYND
+2642 NLPSGTSYND

-2658 DAQRFRRATA
+2658 AAQRFRRATA

-2698 KASTTEVFTVRN
+2698 KASATEVFTVRN
-2710 TTASNGQTLNP
+2710 TTAGNGQTLNP

-2757 TFNNAIP
+2757 TFSGAIP

-2788 GFDYQDIVVIVRN
+2788 GFDYQDVVVIVRN

-2809 VAATLRIN
+2809 IAATLRIN
-2817 FSDQGTAAPD
+2817 FSDQETTAPD

-2851 TATPLALVGNG
+2851 TNTPLSLVGNG
-2862 RNRRPDPDVNT
+2862 RNRRPNPDVNT

-2885 TEGDNGITAEGA
+2885 AEGTNGIANEGA

-2918 EGVIGTRHVVNAEG
+2918 EGIIGTRHVVNAEG
-2932 VSVIDEPVAED
+2932 VTVVDQPVAED

-2948 TGTAVVTVAD
+2948 TGTTVVTVAD
-2958 GRLTLDADG
+2958 GKLTLDAEG

-3039 VEIDANFNDT
+3039 VEVDANFNDT

-3062 LKFSTDYR
+3062 LKFSADYR
-3070 FQVTDVEANRIG
+3070 FQLTGVVANRIG

-3091 TFTSTFTTASED
+3091 TFTSTFTTASEE

-3115 FTQIKGA
+3115 FTQVRGA

-3151 IKRWTIRPDGTLTDL
+3151 IKRWTIQPNGTLTDL
-3166 EELTIDLEG
+3166 EELTVDLEG
-3175 ANHPVSGESL
+3175 ADHPVTGEPL

-3225 LTRISGP
+3225 LTRLSGP
-3232 NLQTVQDVLIHL
+3232 NLQTVEDVLIHL

-3289 AAAVLRL
+3289 AAAVLRV
-3296 EVDKLPAQLPLDVY
+3296 EVDKLPAQLPLDLF

-3318 NTAPATGLTMS
+3318 NNAPATGLTMS

-3363 YAPTNGTAGN
+3363 YTPTNGTAGN

-3397 RPNGTFFVNPS
+3397 RPNGTFFVDPS

-3455 QEDGSHTDVRKY
+3455 QADGSYTDVRKY

-3482 DYGFNKSPN
+3482 DYGLNKSPN

-3504 LQGLMMVVR
+3504 LKGLLMVVR

-3527 SSGDIVQ
+3527 TSGDIVQ

-3546 DPLDLI
+3546 DPLDII
-3552 EDTRTGNIY
+3552 EDTRTGNMY

-3585 VVASIAAEP
+3585 VVASITAEP
-3594 EELIFEVTTNNDGE
+3594 EELIFEVTANNDGE

-3618 NEGTTTLDISAVTLT
+3618 NEGTTALDISAVSVT
-3633 GPFAASYRF
+3633 GPFAGSYRF

-3661 FAPVTNNSDLGYQQ
+3661 FAPVTNNTDLGYQQ

-3701 YEGGEEPPLQ
+3701 YEGGSEPPLQ

-3722 VGWTTLTSSTSSE
+3722 VGWTTLTSSTSPE

-3751 GNVGIQPVARYS
+3751 GNIGIQPVARYS

-3782 NEVGVQSASL
+3782 NQVGVQSASL

-3853 GNLLADSY
+3853 GNLVADSY

-3894 FSPSALDFSV
+3894 FSPDALDFSV

-3917 STSSAVSANQV
+3917 STSSALSANQV
-3928 DITASEPWVV
+3928 SLTASETWVV
-3938 LPEQL
+3938 LPEQV

-3979 TLTATVT
+3979 TITATVT

-4028 NPDTKAPQSNVDQ
+4028 NPGTKAPQSNVDQ
-4041 ARGAARGIDNSSSD
+4041 ARGAARGINDSSSD

-4064 MFDKANS
+4064 MFDKTNS
-4071 DPAVPRDWE
+4071 DPPVPRDWE

-4088 RVELAAGDPDFY
+4088 RVELAAGDPQFY

-4148 AGNSKII
+4148 ASNSKII

-4168 PTVVATVNGTQDGD
+4168 PTVVATVDGTQDGN
-4182 GNYRGTVTVTLNAT
+4182 GNYRGTVSVTLSAT

-4211 DGQQYFDY
+4211 DGREYFDY

-4252 SVAFRLVAAS
+4252 SVAFRLVEAS
-4262 NAIARIENLT
+4262 NAIARLENLT

-4297 SVGQTALAH
+4297 SAGQTALAH
-4306 DQNRVRIFN
+4306 EQNRVRIFN
-4315 DGSEPLVIDDLTTT
+4315 DGSEPLVINNLTTT
-4329 NAANFTISGLDIPQ
+4329 NTANFTVSGLDIPAE
-4343 GGLSVAPGEFVEATI
+4343 GLSVAPGESVVATI

-4371 TESLVLISNAD
+4371 TESLVLTSNAD
-4382 NALESTLR
+4382 NAITATLR

-4416 EMGRNASGN
+4416 EMGRDANGN

-4455 QADPSQPLR
+4455 QADPGQPLR
-4464 MIQLSALHGP
+4464 MIQMSALHGP
-4474 GGAPTELRNT
+4474 GGAPTELRGTNG
-4484 SNQVVAGMKY
+4484 QVVAGMKY
-4494 NHNDLYHQS
+4494 NHNELYHQS

-4520 DRIEVPFEIMI
+4520 ARIEVPFEIMI

-4546 DEVLGIRVYRAIDR
+4546 DEVLGVRVYRAIDR

-4566 NEYIVNQD
+4566 NEYILNQD

-4651 SWIALDDLTA
+4651 NWIALDDLTA

-4723 EVTLSGLTST
+4723 NVTLSGMTST
-4733 GTYSWTGPEGF
+4733 ATYSWTGPEGF

-4753 TVVGTYTL
+4753 TVAGTYTL
-4761 AASTRECPLTDEV
+4761 AAGTSECPLTDEV
-4774 TVTEGGTTQ
+4774 TVTEADATQTYYADADGDNLGDPNESVQACEQPDGFVANDDDNCPTVANPDQTDTNGDGEGDACDTDDDGDGVADADDCAPLDASIGAAQ
-4783 TYYADSDGDGFGD
+4783 TYYADSDGDGFGN
-4796 PASSTQLCAAQAGFV
+4796 PASSTQLCAAQDGFV
-4811 TDNTDCDDNDA
+4811 TDNTDCDDTNA

-4827 AEEICDGIDND
+4827 ATEVCDGIDND

-4846 LNCGSNPLAVR
+4846 LNCGSDPLAVR

-4864 MTFNG
+4864 ITFNG
-4869 EFFSADAAFTG
+4869 DFFAADAAFTG

-4885 NGQARVPQL
+4885 NGRARVPQL
-4894 YRTERSAGPPFTFS
+4894 YRSERSAGPPFTFS
-4908 YNVPVEDG
+4908 YDVPVEDG

-4927 YQGAQGGG
+4927 FQGAQGGG
-4935 SGGVGSR
+4935 AGGVGSR
-4942 IFDVTLEDELVLDN
+4942 IFDVTLEDDLVLDN
-4956 FDIFAAVGAETPT
+4956 FDIFAEVGAETPI
-4969 IREYVVSVTDGE
+4969 IREYVIRVTDGE
-4981 VNVFFDSSPGVGGA
+4981 VNVFFDSSPEVGGA
-4995 DQPKLSAIEVLF
+4995 NQPKLSAIEVLF

-5014 SDNDGVADDEDNCPT
+5014 SDGDGVADDEDNCPT

-5046 DGLGDTS
+5046 DELGDAS
-5053 NSVDACEAPA
+5053 NSVEACEAPE
-5063 GFVDNDDDNCPTVAN
+5063 GFVANDDDNCPTVAN

-5091 ACDTDDDGDGV
+5091 ACDTDDDGDNV
-5102 PDVND
+5102 PDVED
-5107 CAPLDASIGAAQTY
+5107 CDPLDPSVGRAQTY

-5127 DGFGNPNSSTQL
+5127 DGFGDPSSSTQL
-5139 CAPTAGFVTNANDCN
+5139 CAPAAGFVTNAADCN
-5154 DSNAAVNPNAAE
+5154 DANAAVNPNATE
-5166 VCDGIDNDCDGQVD
+5166 VCDGIDNNCDGRVD
-5180 EGLNCGAETAIRIN
+5180 EGLNCGSETAIRIN
-5194 AGGPTVSYQ
+5194 AGGPTMTYQ

-5213 VGGKVYENASA
+5213 TGGKSYTNGQARV
-5224 TSLPPLYRTERS
+5224 PQLYRSERS
-5236 ADAPFAF
+5236 AGSPFTFA
-5243 SYRVPVSNGKYT
+5243 YNVPVADGNYR

-5264 HGAPGGGPG
+5264 QGAQGG
-5273 GAGKRIFDVSLENS
+5273 GAGGVGSRIFDVTLEDR
-5287 LVLDNYDIFA
+5287 LVLDNFDIFA
-5297 EVGAVTATVKEY
+5297 EVGAETVTVREYTVS
-5309 QATVTDGQLDLSL
+5309 VTDGQVNLFFDS
-5322 NAAASVGGVDQPK
+5322 SPEVGGSDQPK
-5335 LSALEIIYQGPVT
+5335 LSALEIIYQGPIGNTQQT
-5348 ATPQTTFWLE
+5348 AFWLE
-5358 AECATVGSGWQIV
+5358 AECATVGSGWRTV
-5371 TNSEASNGSHVVFP
+5371 TSSNASNGSYVVFP
-5385 QGNSTAAAPADLP
+5385 AGNAYGTPPADVP

-5413 YALFARIGAPS
+5413 YTLFARAGAPS
-5424 PQDDSFWVRV
+5424 SADDSFWVRV
-5434 NGGAWY
+5434 NGGQWY
-5440 RWFGG
+5440 EWNSGI
-5445 MTRTTGAG
+5445 TRTTGTEF
-5453 LAWNRYPGPQIT
+5453 AWTRYPGPQIT
-5465 LPAGASTIDFAYR
+5465 LPAGASTVDFAYR
-5478 EDGTLLDKLYLGK
+5478 EDGTLLDKLYIAK
-5491 GASQP
+5491 GATLPSGQGQAASNCTPVDVTASTFWLEAECATVGSGWNTVASSSAANGSYVVFPQGNSYGNPPADVPANRVRFTVTNAEPGAYKLFARVDAPSGLDDSYYVRVNGGAWYTWNGNLNTGTGFQWNAYPGPQVNLTTGTNTVDFAYREDGTRLDKLYLTKGNTQP
-5496 TGLGQ
+5496 SGTG
-5501 SASNCGPTTP
+5501 SMASNCGGVPA
-5511 VNQPPVA
+5511 NQAPVA
-5518 VAKATP
+5518 VARATP
-5524 SSGVAPLS
+5524 NSGTAPLS

-5547 ANYAWNWNGGSA
+5547 ASYAWAWNGGTA
-5559 TGVKPTATFATGT
+5559 TGVRPRATFAAGT
-5572 YAVTLTVTDNKG
+5572 YAVTLTVTDNRG
-5584 AKATNVVN
+5584 ARATDVVN
-5592 VTATAPPTG
+5592 VTATAAPT
-5601 TSTYWLEAEC
+5601 TANSFWLEAEC
-5611 ATVGSRWNLVND
+5611 ATVGSFWSTVAD
-5623 GNASNGQY
+5623 AAATNGQY
-5631 AVVLSGNEYNAPP
+5631 VVVRSGNSIANPP
-5644 ADVPANRI
+5644 ADVPANRV
-5652 RFTLNGAEA
+5652 RFTVSNATA
-5661 GNYKLFARVDAPS
+5661 GNYSLFARIGAPS
-5674 GNDDSYWVRING
+5674 GNDDSYWVRVNG
-5686 GAWYQWNG
+5686 GAWYQWFSG
-5694 SIRQAVG
+5694 ITRTSG
-5701 FVWNPYPG
+5701 FAWNRYPG
-5709 PQVSLNAGTN
+5709 PQVSLTSGTN
-5719 TVDFAYR
+5719 TIDFAYR
-5726 EDGTKL
+5726 EDGTRL
-5732 DKLYLTK
+5732 DKLHLNQT
-5739 GNTTPTGTGS
+5739 GTQPTGNGQA
-5749 TATNCGSTP
+5749 ATNCGSTP
-5758 ANKPPVAVAKATPSS
+5758 PP
-5773 GVAPLSV
+5773 
-5780 QLDGSSSSDP
+5780 
-5790 DGTIASYAWNW
+5790 
-5801 NGGSATGVKPTAT
+5801 TGPTAR
-5814 FATGSYAVT
+5814 
-5823 LTVTDN
+5823 
-5829 KGAKATNVVTVT
+5829 
-5841 ATAPPTTSSSL
+5841 

-5861 GSQWTTV
+5861 GS
-5868 NDGTA
+5868 
-5873 ANGKYVVVLSGNSGN
+5873 
-5888 VPPTDV
+5888 
-5894 AATRVRFTIGNATA
+5894 
-5908 GNYHLFARIG
+5908 
-5918 APSGLDDSYWVR
+5918 
-5930 VNGGSWYKWN
+5930 
-5940 GGIFQ
+5940 
-5945 GPGFNWNKYPGG
+5945 
-5957 LIALTSGSNTID
+5957 
-5969 FAFREDGTKLDKLHL
+5969 
-5984 NLNGAQPTSVGQPAT
+5984 
-5999 NCGSSEPDS
+5999 
-6008 DGDGVVDSQDNC
+6008 
-6020 PTVAN
+6020 
-6025 PDQTLPTFYADFD
+6025 
-6038 GDGFGDPNDFIDA
+6038 
-6051 CEAPANYVANDRD
+6051 
-6064 NCPSI
+6064 
-6069 NTTDLSDS
+6069 
-6077 DGDGIGDACDTS
+6077 
-6089 DPVTGAW
+6089 
-6096 LEAEC
+6096 
-6101 ATLGNGWGIT
+6101 GWSIT
-6111 SNSAA
+6111 SNSNA
-6116 SRGLQI
+6116 SRGLQTV
-6122 QFAGGNR
+6122 FSGASR
-6129 TAAPPVNE
+6129 TAAPPTNE
-6137 PAQEA
+6137 PSQEV
-6142 RFNVNLAQA
+6142 RFNVSLTTAA
-6151 GTFHLYFRMNAPDL
+6151 TYHLYFRMNAPDL
-6165 GRNSFWVRIDQ
+6165 GRNSFWVRVDQ

-6185 VGGANLLTNGLE
+6185 VGGADLLTSGLE

-6202 DDTMDRSFQLTAGS
+6202 DDAVDRSFQLSAGS
-6216 HTITVSNRESGT
+6216 HTITVANREAGT
-6228 VLDKVYLSP
+6228 ILDKVYLSP
-6237 TATTPTGMGQTASNC
+6237 TATAPTGTGQAATNC

-6266 EQAPEVVTAPTLEL
+6266 EQAPEVAAVPTLEL
-6280 FPNPVADELNLLL
+6280 FPNPVADQLNLLL
-6293 ISDFTGSVEV
+6293 TSDFTGSVDV

-6321 DDQLQ
+6321 AGQLQ
-6326 YELQMG
+6326 YELEVG
-6332 TLPPGVYRLRVIEK
+6332 TLPPGVYRLRTIEE